1 MRLRVLPLAVLAGL
15 LVPACWLG
23 ETASATETVP
33 LPQPRPETSAPDKG
47 APDAA
52 KPDAGSPATGTPD
65 KGKPDTATPD
75 TAPDASR
82 FGGDPHIDKPI
93 QNTLPQPATMTPPSA
108 DTVNPDRFGAKQPDA
123 AYGAFQRGLYKTAYN
138 LAMERAKNGDPAAET
153 LVAEILSR
161 GLGVPLNPAEAVKWY
176 GLAAEQDVPE
186 AQFQYALMLL
196 DGRYVKKDE
205 KGAFALMQASAEAG
219 NRLAQFNF
227 AQLLVQQDPGDDGL
241 VKAAVYYERAA
252 ATGLADAQYAMAQL
266 YANGA
271 GGKPHDDAQARILLT
286 QAARQNYDTAQID
299 LAAWMIE
306 GRGGERDLKSGFA
319 WMRRA
324 AQGGNVA
331 AQNRLAKLYMGGIG
345 TAPDLILAGAW
356 YIVARRAGLID
367 PQMDDFLQGLDDDQT
382 KQALQKANRLP

>member
-1 MRLRVLPLAVLAGL
+1 MKPRRVLRTDVRLAVLPLAVLAGL
-15 LVPACWLG
+15 IAEVAIAA
-23 ETASATETVP
+23 ETIP
-33 LPQPRPETSAPDKG
+33 LPQPRPDTSAPDKS
-47 APDAA
+47 APDTSNSNAG
-52 KPDAGSPATGTPD
+52 KPDAGKPD
-65 KGKPDTATPD
+65 VGKPA
-75 TAPDASR
+75 AA
-82 FGGDPHIDKPI
+82 HIDKPI

-161 GLGVPLNPAEAVKWY
+161 GLGVPLNPAEAGKWY
-176 GLAAEQDVPE
+176 ALAAEQGVPE
-186 AQFQYALMLL
+186 AQFQYALMLI

-205 KGAFALMQASAEAG
+205 KAAFALMQASAEAG

-227 AQLLVQQDPGDDGL
+227 AQLLVQQDPGDGGL
-241 VKAAVYYERAA
+241 AKAAVYYERAA
-252 ATGLADAQYAMAQL
+252 ATGLADAQYAVAQL
-266 YANGA
+266 YANGV
-271 GGKPHDDAQARILLT
+271 GGKPHDDAQARFLLA

-306 GRGGERDLKSGFA
+306 GRGGGRDLKSGFA
-319 WMRRA
+319 WMKRA
-324 AQGGNVA
+324 AEGGNVA

-345 TAPDLILAGAW
+345 TDPDLILAGAW

-367 PQMDDFLQGLDDDQT
+367 PRMDDFLQGLDDDQT